1 MFGLCSWALGLW
13 EEGRIPGENLQTPH
27 RKKGGTE
34 LRTLLWGITANQR
47 ATVLPQVCCYNNEV
61 ITTHNLLLCRAHC
74 YCNEIIWIIAKKCF
88 FHSLCGFHNHKM
100 NMLLFRKKKHHAAPP
115 LSSVYCSFRNG
126 SVNSWKKKKSKRHG
140 SAFHVYIYICSLYE
154 LLLLLSRF
162 YLISFCILLTGK
174 AVLGSP
180 GTPSHHHSIILIWK
194 SLL

>member
-100 NMLLFRKKKHHAAPP
+100 NMLLFRKKKNIMLLLPCLVCIV
-115 LSSVYCSFRNG
+115 LSEMGVSTLE
-126 SVNSWKKKKSKRHG
+126 KKKKKKVKDMDQLSM
-140 SAFHVYIYICSLYE
+140 YIYIYAVYMNYYCYCQDFIWYLFV
-154 LLLLLSRF
+154 F
-162 YLISFCILLTGK
+162 Y
-174 AVLGSP
+174 
-180 GTPSHHHSIILIWK
+180 
-194 SLL
+194 

>member
-126 SVNSWKKKKSKRHG
+126 SVNSWKKKSKRHG
-140 SAFHVYIYICSLYE
+140 SAFHDCSWALGVLVLSLKAWTQALKRYVSIYIS
-154 LLLLLSRF
+154 
-162 YLISFCILLTGK
+162 T
-174 AVLGSP
+174 A
-180 GTPSHHHSIILIWK
+180 
-194 SLL
+194 